1 MSRRNK
7 RVLCYTAGAL
17 VLCFTVIIGVSV
29 QRQKLEPILE
39 RTHQKY
45 SGEETQ
51 RDWGYRIY
59 IMNIPFGSFR
69 LTEESIIYEGR
80 HARKICF
87 YLRSPALL
95 RAVSFDNIGLNLT
108 TVMDAQD
115 LLPYYF
121 EQSDVYSAKKGKSPK
136 RIVYHHDAL
145 WMERKGYKEDIWD
158 DTRDVVSMIS
168 WLMSQEYSDEKF
180 LKTTMNINRTIY
192 LVAGKTREMD
202 LPRKQLPQERVV
214 QVRLKIFQLD
224 KTFNKSG
231 EWGATVYLMKA
242 GQRYLPLFFRANKGF
257 IRISGVLM

>member
-1 MSRRNK
+1 M
-7 RVLCYTAGAL
+7 CYTAGAL

-51 RDWGYRIY
+51 RDLGYRIY

-69 LTEESIIYEGR
+69 LAEEPIIYEGR

-87 YLRSPALL
+87 YLRPPALL
-95 RAVSFDNIGLNLT
+95 RAISFDNIGLNLT

-202 LPRKQLPQERVV
+202 LPRKQLPQEGVLE
-214 QVRLKIFQLD
+214 VRLKILQLD
-224 KTFNKSG
+224 KIFKKSG

>member
-1 MSRRNK
+1 M
-7 RVLCYTAGAL
+7 CCAAGAL
-17 VLCFTVIIGVSV
+17 VLYFIIIMGVSLWS
-29 QRQKLEPILE
+29 QRLGSIFE
-39 RTHQKY
+39 RTRRSY
-45 SGEETQ
+45 LRAETQ
-51 RDWGYRIY
+51 TDWGYRIY

-69 LTEESIIYEGR
+69 LTEEPIIYEGR
-80 HARKICF
+80 HARKIHF
-87 YLRSPALL
+87 QLRPPALL

-168 WLMSQEYSDEKF
+168 WLMSQEYGDERF

-192 LVAGKTREMD
+192 LVAGKTKEMD
-202 LPRKQLPQERVV
+202 SPRKQPSQEKVSE
-214 QVRLKIFQLD
+214 VRLKIFQLD

-231 EWGATVYLMKA
+231 EWRATVYLMKA

-257 IRISGVLM
+257 LRISGVLM